1 MMRIILSIFAAVV
14 GLAVA
19 VDGFLIE
26 PYRIEVTHSSV
37 QAPLSRPLKIA
48 HLTDLHTSGL
58 GRRERKLLLLLAA
71 ERPDVIVITGDTV
84 TRGQRYNGIRP
95 LLSRLHAPRGVWLV
109 RGNWE
114 NNRLP
119 RDERTF
125 YSQLGIHF
133 LLNEAS
139 PIRPDVWIAGLD
151 DPSTGTPDL
160 DTAVKTVP
168 QGAFRLATKVGEIA
182 AAAAGDEDFLA
193 DAVRVFED
201 SDAAAALSGFDGAQQ
216 SRCAATKNKHIEFAI
231 HGWNGDG
238 RCLIFQVIFGAANFL
253 LVISISRDLDGLPGS
268 AMWSFK
274 VTTALDPSSSS

>member
-151 DPSTGTPDL
+151 DPSTGTCRYRFICVFVNTPGL
-160 DTAVKTVP
+160 ITV
-168 QGAFRLATKVGEIA
+168 
-182 AAAAGDEDFLA
+182 
-193 DAVRVFED
+193 
-201 SDAAAALSGFDGAQQ
+201 S
-216 SRCAATKNKHIEFAI
+216 
-231 HGWNGDG
+231 
-238 RCLIFQVIFGAANFL
+238 
-253 LVISISRDLDGLPGS
+253 LVSV
-268 AMWSFK
+268 M
-274 VTTALDPSSSS
+274 